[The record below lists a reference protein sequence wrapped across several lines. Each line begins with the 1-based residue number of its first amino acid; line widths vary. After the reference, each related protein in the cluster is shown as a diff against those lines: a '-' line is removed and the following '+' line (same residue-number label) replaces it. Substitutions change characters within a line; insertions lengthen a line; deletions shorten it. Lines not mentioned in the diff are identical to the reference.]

1 MSQPA
6 DIQPTTLEEILQI
19 LRNQALSIPTPTTSS
34 RYLQALDSLTASIVG
49 THGSCV
55 RELSEET
62 APALSPGETPIT
74 SKSQVGDLTIMSKPQ
89 ASAWGNSDVSSVA
102 SERRFMV
109 KSDEDSSSSKKSL
122 SLSLTNWLVNQWL
135 MNTPYATAS
144 LYLDII
150 SSLYGSA
157 AKARL
162 LPPTKLF
169 SQLKAD
175 LKALGPEG
183 WRQGINDQ
191 IFDRALR
198 LTKNADHLIA
208 DDHTAAQMVIWSLTH
223 SLQPLSEIAL
233 LKKNDLSPNTE
244 PHGNLSQSEANSLS
258 LIVNSSS
265 LEKGSSLDK
274 RRYLFPLRQSYRT
287 PKQLQSHVNSIVNA
301 LFRRA
306 RLPQATNPQAT
317 IDSLWAYAALRAGIP
332 ASDIVTHLGYAPL
345 GLPVLRLSAVTS
357 PESATGL
364 SQDETPAHPAPLR
377 TQREMRAGGGEE
389 SSRSRSLPPV
399 EASGLDKENFAPLRE
414 MREIGKIFLDNPP
427 QWYAMS
433 LRPGVRFTQICHR
446 IDQLYSSNAQRT
458 TPDVPPELFYPS
470 EEIARVIGKKIVTR
484 KRPFIH
490 GVVFFRAKLTDIGR
504 LFSKIGDLAWCYR
517 QSARPGAPYA
527 HITDA
532 QFRLFQQTIA
542 QFTPDYE
549 VAPTGELE
557 LNQGDRVEILGG
569 LFAGHE
575 ATMEGKL
582 SSFPASYLVTE
593 GTPCPSPHVNN
604 NTIYR
609 LNIIGDNGIEWRI
622 NVNSRLLKPHP

>member
-1 MSQPA
+1 
-6 DIQPTTLEEILQI
+6 
-19 LRNQALSIPTPTTSS
+19 
-34 RYLQALDSLTASIVG
+34 
-49 THGSCV
+49 
-55 RELSEET
+55 
-62 APALSPGETPIT
+62 
-74 SKSQVGDLTIMSKPQ
+74 
-89 ASAWGNSDVSSVA
+89 
-102 SERRFMV
+102 
-109 KSDEDSSSSKKSL
+109 
-122 SLSLTNWLVNQWL
+122 
-135 MNTPYATAS
+135 MNTTYATAS

-169 SQLKAD
+169 SQLKTS
-175 LKALGPEG
+175 LKSLGPEG
-183 WRQGINDQ
+183 WRQGINDE

-244 PHGNLSQSEANSLS
+244 PQGNLSQSEAQIASKSQVGDLTIMPKPQASAWGNPDDSSVASERRFMEKSDEDNSS
-258 LIVNSSS
+258 LIVNRSS
-265 LEKGSSLDK
+265 LKK
-274 RRYLFPLRQSYRT
+274 PRYLFPLRQSYRT
-287 PKQLQSHVNSIVNA
+287 PKQLQSHVNGIVNA

-306 RLPQATNPQAT
+306 RLPQATNPQVI

-332 ASDIVTHLGYAPL
+332 ASELVAHLGTAPL
-345 GLPVLRLSAVTS
+345 GLPILRLSAVAS
-357 PESATGL
+357 PENATGL
-364 SQDETPAHPAPLR
+364 SQDETPAPLR
-377 TQREMRAGGGEE
+377 FQRAISADGG
-389 SSRSRSLPPV
+389 
-399 EASGLDKENFAPLRE
+399 EASGLDKENFAPL
-414 MREIGKIFLDNPP
+414 REIGKIFLDNPP

-433 LRPGVRFTQICHR
+433 LRPGVRFTQVCHR

-458 TPDVPPELFYPS
+458 THDAPPELFYPS
-470 EEIARVIGKKIVTR
+470 EEIARAIGKKIVTR
-484 KRPFIH
+484 QRPFIH
-490 GVVFFRAKLTDIGR
+490 NVVFFRAKLTDIAR

-527 HITDA
+527 HITEA

-557 LNQGDRVEILGG
+557 LTEGDRVEILGG

-575 ATMEGKL
+575 ATLEGKL
-582 SSFPASYLVTE
+582 SSFPASDLVTE

-622 NVNSRLLKPHP
+622 NVNSRLLQPSAKRQE

>member
-1 MSQPA
+1 
-6 DIQPTTLEEILQI
+6 
-19 LRNQALSIPTPTTSS
+19 
-34 RYLQALDSLTASIVG
+34 
-49 THGSCV
+49 
-55 RELSEET
+55 
-62 APALSPGETPIT
+62 
-74 SKSQVGDLTIMSKPQ
+74 
-89 ASAWGNSDVSSVA
+89 
-102 SERRFMV
+102 
-109 KSDEDSSSSKKSL
+109 
-122 SLSLTNWLVNQWL
+122 

-223 SLQPLSEIAL
+223 NLLPLEKIAQ
-233 LKKNDLSPNTE
+233 LKKSN
-244 PHGNLSQSEANSLS
+244 
-258 LIVNSSS
+258 
-265 LEKGSSLDK
+265 
-274 RRYLFPLRQSYRT
+274 RYLFPLRQSYRT
-287 PKQLQSHVNSIVNA
+287 PKQLQSHINNIVNA

-317 IDSLWAYAALRAGIP
+317 LDSLWAYAALRAGIP
-332 ASDIVTHLGYAPL
+332 AGNLVAHLGYIPL
-345 GLPVLRLSAVTS
+345 GLPILRLSVALC
-357 PESATGL
+357 PSAT
-364 SQDETPAHPAPLR
+364 
-377 TQREMRAGGGEE
+377 
-389 SSRSRSLPPV
+389 
-399 EASGLDKENFAPLRE
+399 LRE
-414 MREIGKIFLDNPP
+414 MSEIGKIFLENPP

-446 IDQLYSSNAQRT
+446 IDQLYSSNAQRIT
-458 TPDVPPELFYPS
+458 HDAPPELFYPS

-490 GVVFFRAKLTDIGR
+490 SVVFFRAKLTDIGR

-557 LNQGDRVEILGG
+557 LNEGDRVEILGG

-575 ATMEGKL
+575 ATMEGIVKEDTHGEYISEPIVERAAGL
-582 SSFPASYLVTE
+582 SQGEKQNAKGV
-593 GTPCPSPHVNN
+593 V
-604 NTIYR
+604 YR

-622 NVNSRLLKPHP
+622 NVNSRLLKPKE